1 MTIKVGMVSLGCP
14 KNQIDAE
21 HILSDLSKNPKFKI
35 VNDANEADVV
45 VINTCAFIDSAKQEA
60 IETILEFVEQKK
72 SNIKSVVVTG
82 CLAQRYQAEILKEIP
97 EVDVVLGLGA
107 NKSLA
112 SSIIESLKGKKIS
125 TLPK

>member
-1 MTIKVGMVSLGCP
+1 MVSLGCP

-60 IETILEFVEQKK
+60 IETILEFVDKKK
-72 SNIKSVVVTG
+72 SNII
-82 CLAQRYQAEILKEIP
+82 YINNNDKEIINQILHNKLIFQRKYFIK
-97 EVDVVLGLGA
+97 VA
-107 NKSLA
+107 NKKNEQDDYINL
-112 SSIIESLKGKKIS
+112 
-125 TLPK
+125 